1 MSKSKHNYS
10 QYSKNTN
17 KPVEADPAVV
27 EQEAVT
33 AVEEAVEPV
42 VEVAAEPAVESPAPV
57 EQIKPEPMPV
67 TGVVAGCVKLN
78 VRAEPKSNAD
88 VVCVINAK
96 SELKID
102 MSKSNNEWFYI
113 NTASGV
119 EGYCMRKFVNVNL

>member
-1 MSKSKHNYS
+1 MSKPKHNYS

-17 KPVEADPAVV
+17 KPVEADPVVV
-27 EQEAVT
+27 EQEVVT
-33 AVEEAVEPV
+33 EVNEVIEPV
-42 VEVAAEPAVESPAPV
+42 AEPVIEVVEAPAPV
-57 EQIKPEPMPV
+57 EQNKPEPMSV

-102 MSKSNNEWFYI
+102 MSKSDDDWFYI